1 MAGHLLSTMDKIA
14 EGDAQ
19 RREELMSKVGAE
31 ALTDVD
37 WEAQLAADEKRMMEG
52 GLPDLSTLPDGAE
65 PLPDVE
71 AAIVNLPEIGT
82 PVRYHARPGF
92 MRARQTVFPATVL
105 SHRDDGTVD
114 LYVTF
119 DSDDTIREEY
129 VRPYS
134 EAEPNHCFALLGERA
149 VNQVDEINKLWSEL
163 GLIRATV
170 LGDYVDPPKSV
181 MDYLADFEQR
191 LGALST
197 VPPTQPR
204 KPRGAAKK
212 D

>member
-19 RREELMSKVGAE
+19 RREELMSKAGAE
-31 ALTDVD
+31 ALTDVN

-52 GLPDLSTLPDGAE
+52 GQPDLSTLPDGAE

-71 AAIVNLPEIGT
+71 AVIVNLPEIGT

-134 EAEPNHCFALLGERA
+134 EAEPNHCFALLPQLT
-149 VNQVDEINKLWSEL
+149 VNNEARLSLRIEELWAEL
-163 GLIRATV
+163 TLLRATV

-191 LGALST
+191 LAALT
-197 VPPTQPR
+197 PAPKIKR
-204 KPRGAAKK
+204 AAKK

>member
-1 MAGHLLSTMDKIA
+1 MSHLLSTMDRIA

-19 RREELMSKVGAE
+19 RREELMSKAGAE
-31 ALTDVD
+31 AIADVD
-37 WEAQLAADEKRMMEG
+37 WNAQLAADEKRMMEG

-134 EAEPNHCFALLGERA
+134 EAEPHHCFALLGKPVSASDNAGEIERLQAEVTLLRA
-149 VNQVDEINKLWSEL
+149 V
-163 GLIRATV
+163 T

-181 MDYLADFEQR
+181 MDYLADFETR
-191 LGALST
+191 LNAMTSGGN
-197 VPPTQPR
+197 
-204 KPRGAAKK
+204 KPKAGKSKK